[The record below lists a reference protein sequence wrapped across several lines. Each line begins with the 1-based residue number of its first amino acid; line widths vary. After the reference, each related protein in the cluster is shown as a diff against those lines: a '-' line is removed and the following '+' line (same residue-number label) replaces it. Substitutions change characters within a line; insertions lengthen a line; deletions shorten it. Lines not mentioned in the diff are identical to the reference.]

1 VVPTE
6 RAILM
11 DIIKEKITGVDV
23 FYVDGSHA
31 LFKCDE
37 VRFTEAGF
45 LFLEVDGKVTT
56 IVGPMNVNVKWVDI
70 HRDGYT
76 NKEWQ

>member
-1 VVPTE
+1 
-6 RAILM
+6 M
-11 DIIKEKITGVDV
+11 NIIKEKITGVEI
-23 FYVDGSHA
+23 FYIDGTHA
-31 LFKCDE
+31 YFYCDE

-45 LFLEVDGKVTT
+45 LFLEVEGKVTT

-76 NKEWQ
+76 NREFQ